1 MRVGNTSPL
10 RPVLNEI
17 RGFELMI
24 TAGMVKEL
32 RERTGVGMMDCKNA
46 LVEAGGDMEKAIELL
61 RTKGLA
67 QAAKKASRLASE
79 GLVSSYIHMGGRIG
93 VLIEVNC
100 ETDFV
105 AKTEEF
111 KSFCHDLAMQIAA
124 SKPEYVKREDVP
136 QETIEAEK
144 RILRQ
149 QALNEGKPEKIV
161 DKMVEGRIEKY
172 YKENCLLE
180 QPFIKDTDKTVQDLL
195 NDKIMKL
202 GENITVRRFVRYEV
216 GEGLAKKEQ
225 NFVDEVMSQIK

>member
-1 MRVGNTSPL
+1 
-10 RPVLNEI
+10 
-17 RGFELMI
+17 MI